1 MTEIREFW
9 TMIASAIA
17 VVIWL
22 VRLEGRVNE
31 NTKEIARLE
40 AQMDEDRRDAKDSRK
55 ETHDLLREV
64 QRDIKLLLGRG
75 AVQHH
80 SDRTIPPR

>member
-9 TMIASAIA
+9 AMIIGGVSFVA
-17 VVIWL
+17 WL
-22 VRLEGRVNE
+22 VRLEARVNA
-31 NTKEIARLE
+31 NAKEIARLE
-40 AQMDEDRRDAKDSRK
+40 IQMDEDRRDAKDSRR

-75 AVQHH
+75 HQIHWN
-80 SDRTIPPR
+80 DKTNPPR

>member
-9 TMIASAIA
+9 AMIAAAIGFG
-17 VVIWL
+17 VWL
-22 VRLEGRVNE
+22 VRLEGRVNA
-31 NTKEIARLE
+31 NAKEISRLE
-40 AQMDEDRRDAKDSRK
+40 EQMDEDRRDAKDSRK

-75 AVQHH
+75 AVQHWNDKT
-80 SDRTIPPR
+80 SPPR